1 MAESVAE
8 DWNKLF
14 RSDIL
19 GTEDFVPVGD
29 DVEDPMSARP
39 EIMAGAT
46 QDPGATAEPQAA
58 PASQATTPEASA
70 SPGQRARWHID
81 PVITG
86 SAAHRADGAEQEQRG
101 RGLAFAVVIAAA
113 VMDLLDSTIT
123 QVAAPDIRRQLG
135 GSYAVIEWV
144 TAAYALA
151 MAAGLLTGGRL
162 GDLFGRRRMLLTGM
176 AGFVAASALC
186 AAAGNAGELIAAR
199 AAQGALGA
207 IMLPQVFGLI
217 RDLFEEHEMGRAF
230 GVYGPVMGLSAM
242 LGPIASGGLIGAD
255 VLGSGWRMIFL
266 VNVPVGL
273 AALVLGARLLPAG
286 AASVDGSGR
295 GSGRE
300 AGRAS
305 RRGRLDLPGAV
316 LAGAAMFGLVFPLAQ
331 GHALGWPAWLFGM
344 LAASVLVLACFAAY
358 QVRRQRA
365 GRTPLVEPSI
375 FGHRSYRAGIAFSVV
390 FVGSMGGIVMIFN
403 VFLQNG
409 LGFTPWHSA
418 LTTAPW
424 AAGAFVG
431 SAVGGIAMTKLGRRV
446 LHAGLVVEAAGLL
459 AIYAVLRGAG
469 TGVGTVGLLAPM
481 VVGGIGMGM
490 VFVPLFDIVMAGVR
504 PREMGSASGVLQT
517 VNSLGMSLGIAG
529 IGAIFFALA
538 GGHGRHVPVYLG
550 AAEWTALATVGLL
563 ACSFAVAFGLPRRA
577 RDVGALAGQQ

>member
-1 MAESVAE
+1 
-8 DWNKLF
+8 
-14 RSDIL
+14 
-19 GTEDFVPVGD
+19 
-29 DVEDPMSARP
+29 MSSAL
-39 EIMAGAT
+39 ET
-46 QDPGATAEPQAA
+46 TTTTAA
-58 PASQATTPEASA
+58 PS
-70 SPGQRARWHID
+70 RA
-81 PVITG
+81 
-86 SAAHRADGAEQEQRG
+86 GAEQASRAGAGTERG
-101 RGLAFAVVIAAA
+101 RRWRWLAFAVVIAAA

-123 QVAAPDIRRQLG
+123 QVAAPTIRRELG

-162 GDLFGRRRMLLTGM
+162 GDLFGRRRMLLIGM

-186 AAAGNAGELIAAR
+186 AAAGSAGELIAAR

-217 RDLFEEHEMGRAF
+217 RDLFEAHEMGKAF
-230 GVYGPVMGLSAM
+230 GAYGPVMGLSAM
-242 LGPIASGGLIGAD
+242 LGPIAAGGLIGAD
-255 VLGSGWRMIFL
+255 VFGTGWRMIFL

-286 AASVDGSGR
+286 VAAAADGSGR
-295 GSGRE
+295 SG
-300 AGRAS
+300 GGIG
-305 RRGRLDLPGAV
+305 RGRLDLLGAA
-316 LAGAAMFGLVFPLAQ
+316 LAAVAMFGLVFPLAQ
-331 GHALGWPAWLFGM
+331 GHALGWPAWLYAM
-344 LAASVLVLACFAAY
+344 LAASVLVLAAFAVY
-358 QVRRQRA
+358 QIRRQRA
-365 GRTPLVEPSI
+365 GRTPLVELSI
-375 FGHRSYRAGIAFSVV
+375 FGHRSYRAGIVFSIV
-390 FVGSMGGIVMIFN
+390 FVGSLGGIVMIFN

-431 SAVGGIAMTKLGRRV
+431 SAIGGIAMSKLGRRV

-459 AIYAVLRGAG
+459 GVYAVLRGAG
-469 TGVGTVGLLAPM
+469 AGVGTVDLLAPM

-504 PREMGSASGVLQT
+504 PQEMGSASGVLQT
-517 VNSLGMSLGIAG
+517 VNALGMSLGIAG

-538 GGHGRHVPVYLG
+538 GGHGRHVPVYLS
-550 AAEWTALATVGLL
+550 AAQWTALATVGLL

-577 RDVGALAGQQ
+577 RER

>member
-1 MAESVAE
+1 MSSAVGTTVTRAP
-8 DWNKLF
+8 
-14 RSDIL
+14 IGV
-19 GTEDFVPVGD
+19 GTEQSGP
-29 DVEDPMSARP
+29 
-39 EIMAGAT
+39 
-46 QDPGATAEPQAA
+46 
-58 PASQATTPEASA
+58 
-70 SPGQRARWHID
+70 RW
-81 PVITG
+81 
-86 SAAHRADGAEQEQRG
+86 RW
-101 RGLAFAVVIAAA
+101 LAFAVVIAAA

-123 QVAAPDIRRQLG
+123 QVAAPAIRRELG
-135 GSYAVIEWV
+135 GSYAFIEWV

-162 GDLFGRRRMLLTGM
+162 GDLFGRRRMLLIGM
-176 AGFVAASALC
+176 AWFVVASALC
-186 AAAGNAGELIAAR
+186 AAAGSAGELIAAR

-217 RDLFEEHEMGRAF
+217 RDLFEAHEMGKAF

-255 VLGSGWRMIFL
+255 VFGTGWRMIFL

-273 AALVLGARLLPAG
+273 AALVLGARLLPVGAASAGAGAAG
-286 AASVDGSGR
+286 AASVGAGAASAGGSGR
-295 GSGRE
+295 R
-300 AGRAS
+300 AGRRAG
-305 RRGRLDLPGAV
+305 RGQLD
-316 LAGAAMFGLVFPLAQ
+316 LAGAGLAAVGMFGLVFPLAQ
-331 GHALGWPAWLFGM
+331 GHALGWPAWLYAM
-344 LAASVLVLACFAAY
+344 LAASVLVLAWFAVY
-358 QVRRQRA
+358 QIRRQRA

-375 FGHRSYRAGIAFSVV
+375 FGHRSYRAGIVFSIV
-390 FVGSMGGIVMIFN
+390 FVGSLGGIVMIFN

-459 AIYAVLRGAG
+459 AVYAVLRGAG
-469 TGVGTVGLLAPM
+469 ADVSTADLLAPM

-490 VFVPLFDIVMAGVR
+490 VFVPLFDIVLAGVR
-504 PREMGSASGVLQT
+504 PQEMGSASGVLQT
-517 VNSLGMSLGIAG
+517 VNALGMSLGIAG

-538 GGHGRHVPVYLG
+538 GGHGGHVPAYLS
-550 AAEWTALATVGLL
+550 AAQWTALATAGLL

-577 RDVGALAGQQ
+577 RER

>member
-1 MAESVAE
+1 
-8 DWNKLF
+8 
-14 RSDIL
+14 
-19 GTEDFVPVGD
+19 
-29 DVEDPMSARP
+29 MSATP
-39 EIMAGAT
+39 EIT
-46 QDPGATAEPQAA
+46 
-58 PASQATTPEASA
+58 TTPQVRTA
-70 SPGQRARWHID
+70 QVR
-81 PVITG
+81 TT
-86 SAAHRADGAEQEQRG
+86 AAHPG
-101 RGLAFAVVIAAA
+101 RWRWLAFAVVITAA
-113 VMDLLDSTIT
+113 VMDLLDSTVT
-123 QVAAPDIRRQLG
+123 QVAAPAIRRELG

-162 GDLFGRRRMLLTGM
+162 GDLFGRRRMLLIGM

-186 AAAGNAGELIAAR
+186 AAAGSAGELIAAR
-199 AAQGALGA
+199 AAAGALGA

-217 RDLFEEHEMGRAF
+217 RELFEEHEMGRAF

-255 VLGSGWRMIFL
+255 VFGVGWRMIFL

-273 AALVLGARLLPAG
+273 AALVLGARLLPKGIPAAG
-286 AASVDGSGR
+286 G
-295 GSGRE
+295 
-300 AGRAS
+300 S
-305 RRGRLDLPGAV
+305 RRGQLDLPGAV

-331 GHALGWPAWLFGM
+331 GHELGWPAWLYGM
-344 LAASVLVLACFAAY
+344 LAASVLVLACFAAH
-358 QVRRQRA
+358 QIRRQRA
-365 GRTPLVEPSI
+365 GRTPLVEPSV
-375 FGHRSYRAGIAFSVV
+375 FGHRSYRAGLVFSVV
-390 FVGSMGGIVMIFN
+390 FIGSLGGIVMIFN

-424 AAGAFVG
+424 AAGAFIG

-459 AIYAVLRGAG
+459 AVYAVLRGAG
-469 TGVGTVGLLAPM
+469 AGVGTADLLAPM
-481 VVGGIGMGM
+481 AIGGIGMGM
-490 VFVPLFDIVMAGVR
+490 VFVPLFDIAMAGVR
-504 PREMGSASGVLQT
+504 PREMGSASGVMQT
-517 VNSLGMSLGIAG
+517 VNALAMSLGIAG

-538 GGHGRHVPVYLG
+538 GGRGGHVPAYLG

-577 RDVGALAGQQ
+577 RDMGAPAGDR

>member
-1 MAESVAE
+1 M
-8 DWNKLF
+8 
-14 RSDIL
+14 I
-19 GTEDFVPVGD
+19 
-29 DVEDPMSARP
+29 
-39 EIMAGAT
+39 GA
-46 QDPGATAEPQAA
+46 P
-58 PASQATTPEASA
+58 
-70 SPGQRARWHID
+70 
-81 PVITG
+81 
-86 SAAHRADGAEQEQRG
+86 
-101 RGLAFAVVIAAA
+101 
-113 VMDLLDSTIT
+113 LDSTIT
-123 QVAAPDIRRQLG
+123 QVAAPAIRRDLG

-186 AAAGNAGELIAAR
+186 AAAGSAGELIAAR

-217 RDLFEEHEMGRAF
+217 RDLFEEHEMSRAF

-255 VLGSGWRMIFL
+255 VFGAGWRMIFL

-273 AALVLGARLLPAG
+273 LALVLGARLLPA
-286 AASVDGSGR
+286 AAPQSGR
-295 GSGRE
+295 TWL
-300 AGRAS
+300 
-305 RRGRLDLPGAV
+305 GRLDLPSAA
-316 LAGAAMFGLVFPLAQ
+316 LAAAAMFGLVFPLAQ
-331 GHALGWPAWLFGM
+331 GHALGWPAWLYGM
-344 LAASVLVLACFAAY
+344 LAASVLALACLAAY

-375 FGHRSYRAGIAFSVV
+375 FGHRSYRAGIVFSLV
-390 FVGSMGGIVMIFN
+390 FVGSLGGIVMIFN

-431 SAVGGIAMTKLGRRV
+431 SAAGGIAMTRLGRRV
-446 LHAGLVVEAAGLL
+446 LHAGLAVEAAGLL
-459 AIYAVLRGAG
+459 GLYAVLRGAG
-469 TGVGTVGLLAPM
+469 SGVGTVDLLAPM

-490 VFVPLFDIVMAGVR
+490 VFVPLFDIVMASVR
-504 PREMGSASGVLQT
+504 PQEMGSASGVLQT
-517 VNSLGMSLGIAG
+517 VNALGMSLGIAG
-529 IGAIFFALA
+529 LGAIFFALA
-538 GGHGRHVPVYLG
+538 GGHSRRVPVYLG

-577 RDVGALAGQQ
+577 RETGAPAVHQ

>member
-1 MAESVAE
+1 
-8 DWNKLF
+8 
-14 RSDIL
+14 
-19 GTEDFVPVGD
+19 
-29 DVEDPMSARP
+29 MSSAL
-39 EIMAGAT
+39 ET
-46 QDPGATAEPQAA
+46 TTAA
-58 PASQATTPEASA
+58 PSGARAEQA
-70 SPGQRARWHID
+70 SPAG
-81 PVITG
+81 T
-86 SAAHRADGAEQEQRG
+86 GAERG
-101 RGLAFAVVIAAA
+101 RRWRWLAFAVVIAAA

-123 QVAAPDIRRQLG
+123 QVAAPTIRRELG
-135 GSYAVIEWV
+135 GSFAVIEWV

-162 GDLFGRRRMLLTGM
+162 GDLFGRRRMLLIGM

-186 AAAGNAGELIAAR
+186 AAAGSAGELIAAR

-217 RDLFEEHEMGRAF
+217 RDLFEAHEMGKAF

-242 LGPIASGGLIGAD
+242 LGPIAAGGLIGAD
-255 VLGSGWRMIFL
+255 VFGTGRRMIFL

-273 AALVLGARLLPAG
+273 AALVLGARLLPASV
-286 AASVDGSGR
+286 AAAADGSGGGAR
-295 GSGRE
+295 RSGGGARRSGGG
-300 AGRAS
+300 A

-316 LAGAAMFGLVFPLAQ
+316 LAAVAMFGLVFPLAQ
-331 GHALGWPAWLFGM
+331 GHALGWPAWLYAM
-344 LAASVLVLACFAAY
+344 LAASVLVLALFAIY
-358 QVRRQRA
+358 QIRRQRA

-375 FGHRSYRAGIAFSVV
+375 FGHRSYRAGIVFSIV
-390 FVGSMGGIVMIFN
+390 FVGSLGGIVMIFN

-409 LGFTPWHSA
+409 LGFTAWHSA

-431 SAVGGIAMTKLGRRV
+431 SAIGGIAMSKLGRRI

-459 AIYAVLRGAG
+459 GVYAMLRGAG
-469 TGVGTVGLLAPM
+469 AGVGTVDLLAPM

-504 PREMGSASGVLQT
+504 PQEMGSASGVLQT
-517 VNSLGMSLGIAG
+517 VNALGMSLGIAG

-538 GGHGRHVPVYLG
+538 GGHGGHVPVYLS
-550 AAEWTALATVGLL
+550 AAQWTALATVGLL

-577 RDVGALAGQQ
+577 QEQ

>member
-1 MAESVAE
+1 MSSAVQTQAPVAV
-8 DWNKLF
+8 
-14 RSDIL
+14 
-19 GTEDFVPVGD
+19 GTEQ
-29 DVEDPMSARP
+29 
-39 EIMAGAT
+39 AGRT
-46 QDPGATAEPQAA
+46 G
-58 PASQATTPEASA
+58 
-70 SPGQRARWHID
+70 RRW
-81 PVITG
+81 
-86 SAAHRADGAEQEQRG
+86 RW
-101 RGLAFAVVIAAA
+101 LAFAVVIAAA

-123 QVAAPDIRRQLG
+123 QVAAPAIRRELG

-162 GDLFGRRRMLLTGM
+162 GDLFGRRRMLLIGM
-176 AGFVAASALC
+176 TGFVAASALC
-186 AAAGNAGELIAAR
+186 AAAGSAGELIAAR

-217 RDLFEEHEMGRAF
+217 RDLFQAHEMGKAF

-242 LGPIASGGLIGAD
+242 LGPIASGGLIGAN
-255 VLGSGWRMIFL
+255 VFGAGWRMIFL

-273 AALVLGARLLPAG
+273 AALVLGARLLPADAAD
-286 AASVDGSGR
+286 AASAGGAGHKAGIGR
-295 GSGRE
+295 G
-300 AGRAS
+300 AG
-305 RRGRLDLPGAV
+305 RGRLDL
-316 LAGAAMFGLVFPLAQ
+316 AGAALAAVAMFGLVFPLAQ
-331 GHALGWPAWLFGM
+331 GHALGWPGWLYAM
-344 LAASVLVLACFAAY
+344 LAASVLVLAWFVVY

-365 GRTPLVEPSI
+365 GRTPLVEPSV
-375 FGHRSYRAGIAFSVV
+375 FGHRSYRAGIAFSIV
-390 FVGSMGGIVMIFN
+390 FVGSLGGIVMIFN

-431 SAVGGIAMTKLGRRV
+431 SAIGGIAMAKLGRRI

-459 AIYAVLRGAG
+459 AVYAVLRGAAA
-469 TGVGTVGLLAPM
+469 GVSTVDLLAPM

-504 PREMGSASGVLQT
+504 PQEMGSAAGVLQT
-517 VNSLGMSLGIAG
+517 VNALGMSLGIAG

-538 GGHGRHVPVYLG
+538 GGHGRHVPVYLS

-577 RDVGALAGQQ
+577 REMGAPAGQQ

>member
-1 MAESVAE
+1 MSSTPSATADRTDVAAGAAES
-8 DWNKLF
+8 
-14 RSDIL
+14 S
-19 GTEDFVPVGD
+19 GTSG
-29 DVEDPMSARP
+29 R
-39 EIMAGAT
+39 
-46 QDPGATAEPQAA
+46 
-58 PASQATTPEASA
+58 
-70 SPGQRARWHID
+70 RW
-81 PVITG
+81 
-86 SAAHRADGAEQEQRG
+86 RW
-101 RGLAFAVVIAAA
+101 LAFATVITAA

-123 QVAAPDIRRQLG
+123 QVAAPTIRHDLG

-162 GDLFGRRRMLLTGM
+162 GDLFGRRRVLLAGM
-176 AGFVAASALC
+176 TGFVAASTAC
-186 AAAGNAGELIAAR
+186 AAAGTAGELIVAR
-199 AAQGALGA
+199 AAQGLMGA

-217 RDLFEEHEMGRAF
+217 RDLFETHEMGKAF

-255 VLGSGWRMIFL
+255 LFGAGWRMIFL

-273 AALVLGARLLPAG
+273 AALALGARLLPAG
-286 AASVDGSGR
+286 MAVPGSGTDSA
-295 GSGRE
+295 SG
-300 AGRAS
+300 GR
-305 RRGRLDLPGAV
+305 RRGRLDLPGAA
-316 LAGAAMFGLVFPLAQ
+316 LAGVAMFGLVFPLAQ
-331 GHALGWPAWLFGM
+331 GHSLGWPTWLLGM
-344 LAASVLVLACFAAY
+344 LAASAGLLAGFVAY
-358 QVRRQRA
+358 QVRRRRA
-365 GRTPLVEPSI
+365 GRVPLVEPSV
-375 FGHRSYRAGIAFSVV
+375 FRHRPYRAGLVFSIV
-390 FVGSMGGIVMIFN
+390 FIGSLGGIVMIFN

-431 SAVGGIAMTKLGRRV
+431 SALGGAAMTRLGRRV

-459 AIYAVLRGAG
+459 AIYAVLRG
-469 TGVGTVGLLAPM
+469 TGGGVSAVDLLAPM
-481 VVGGIGMGM
+481 VAGGIGMGM

-504 PREMGSASGVLQT
+504 PQEMGSASGVLQT

-538 GGHGRHVPVYLG
+538 GGHGAHVPVYLH

-563 ACSFAVAFGLPRRA
+563 ACSFALAFGLPRRA
-577 RDVGALAGQQ
+577 RETGPVA